1 MSVRIRTP
9 HPYLAGLTVP
19 LGGAAGLTVALTSGY
34 RGSDEWVIWSCAAVA
49 LAAASGA
56 AFVHGLRRWT
66 ELAALGDVPLSA
78 VAWPLAMLYVIS
90 GAVLAVA
97 LRGDLVDAWRALVL
111 ILLAALGLAP
121 GAATI
126 VGVGHVASPRAD
138 PAPTPLGFEF
148 GTLIAASRILQSLLA
163 VMGGIVALLVIAEA
177 TGQRMT
183 EHTNVET
190 TLVFGASSSAL
201 VAIVYAPVAAKLRQ
215 RGRELVDLCHPLGTL
230 APNELAEALDK
241 RSRLETTLGLDRTAL
256 SDFQTNVV
264 VVGPLLAGAASAFLS
279 R

>member
-9 HPYLAGLTVP
+9 YPYLAGLTVP
-19 LGGAAGLTVALTSGY
+19 LGAAAGLTTALTSAY
-34 RGSDEWVIWSCAAVA
+34 RGSDEWLIWSCAAVA
-49 LAAASGA
+49 LTAASGA

-78 VAWPLAMLYVIS
+78 VVWPLAVLYVIS

-97 LRGDLVDAWRALVL
+97 LRGDLVGAWRALVL
-111 ILLAALGLAP
+111 ISSAALGLAP

-126 VGVGHVASPRAD
+126 VGVGHVASTRAD
-138 PAPTPLGFEF
+138 TAPTPPGLQFA
-148 GTLIAASRILQSLLA
+148 TLVTASRLLQSLLT
-163 VMGGIVALLVIAEA
+163 VIGGIIALLVIAEA

-183 EHTNVET
+183 EHADIET
-190 TLVFGASSSAL
+190 TLVFGAGSSAL
-201 VAIVYAPVAAKLRQ
+201 VAIVYAPVTAKLRQ

-230 APNELAEALDK
+230 APDELAEALDR
-241 RSRLETTLGLDRTAL
+241 RSRLETTLGVDRTAF